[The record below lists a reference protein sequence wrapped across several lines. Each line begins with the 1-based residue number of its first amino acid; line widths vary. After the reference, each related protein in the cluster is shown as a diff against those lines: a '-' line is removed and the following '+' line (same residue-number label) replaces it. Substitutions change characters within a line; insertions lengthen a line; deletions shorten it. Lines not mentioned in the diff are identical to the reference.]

1 MKIIDLT
8 QTISSGMPVYP
19 GTEPPVIKD
28 ATTIEKDGFAE
39 KLLTFFSHTGTHI
52 DAPGHILKDRFT
64 LDEFSADKFVGKGLV
79 IDVTKC
85 SSGIIEKDLLEIHSA
100 EIEGCDFV
108 LFKTGWDKRWGND
121 TYFIDFPV
129 LSEESSLW
137 LSNFKIKGIGFDCIS
152 ADSVDAADLT
162 NHKIILNKNLIII
175 ENLCNLDCLNGHLF
189 LFSCLPLK
197 IKNSDGSPVR
207 AVGIL
212 DI

>member
-1 MKIIDLT
+1 
-8 QTISSGMPVYP
+8 MPVYP

-39 KLLTFFSHTGTHI
+39 KLLSFFSHTGTHI
-52 DAPGHILKDRFT
+52 DAPGHILKGKNT
-64 LDEFSADKFVGKGLV
+64 LDKFSADKFVGKGLV
-79 IDVTKC
+79 IDVTEC
-85 SSGIIEKDLLEIHSA
+85 TSGKIEKDLLEKYSS

-108 LFKTGWDKRWGND
+108 LFKTGWDKKWGNES
-121 TYFIDFPV
+121 YFMDFP
-129 LSEESSLW
+129 SLTSDAASW
-137 LSNFKIKGIGFDCIS
+137 LCQFNIKGIGFDCIS
-152 ADSVDAADLT
+152 ADSVIAADLP

-175 ENLCNLDCLNGHLF
+175 ENLCNLEWLRGYSF

-197 IKNSDGSPVR
+197 IENSDGSPVR